1 MKILTTSTSAQTLRF
16 VPREYVTSAT
26 LFLRDDSTNVVTNET
41 VSLTQDGDELV
52 YTANFNLIEGRFYDF
67 NFVVDANLW
76 EQNTLT
82 WDMNFDLWNASQGA
96 TLSLYKDKIFC
107 TDQPLD
113 QTEDEYYSVNKNVYV
128 SEDTYDNDY
137 IIIWEK

>member
-26 LFLRDDSTNVVTNET
+26 LFFRDDSTNVTTNQT
-41 VSLTQDGDELV
+41 VSLVQDGDELV
-52 YTANFNLIEGRFYDF
+52 YTGSFNLIEGRFYDF
-67 NFVVDANLW
+67 NFVIDSNLW
-76 EQNTLT
+76 EQNTLN
-82 WDMNFDLWNASQGA
+82 WDMNYDLWNASQGA
-96 TLSLYKDKIFC
+96 ALSLYKDKIFC

-137 IIIWEK
+137 III

>member
-52 YTANFNLIEGRFYDF
+52 YTASFNLIEGRFYDF

-128 SEDTYDNDY
+128 SENTYDNDY
-137 IIIWEK
+137 III